1 MTEAGLLSKFF
12 SMTNRGVQN
21 TAALF
26 GTNMCF
32 IPRKV
37 TIKIA
42 IEDKKTQFSLMCK
55 VLIVSSA
62 QVKKQ
67 SKSLVR
73 WFLYH
78 S

>member
-1 MTEAGLLSKFF
+1 
-12 SMTNRGVQN
+12 
-21 TAALF
+21 
-26 GTNMCF
+26 MCF